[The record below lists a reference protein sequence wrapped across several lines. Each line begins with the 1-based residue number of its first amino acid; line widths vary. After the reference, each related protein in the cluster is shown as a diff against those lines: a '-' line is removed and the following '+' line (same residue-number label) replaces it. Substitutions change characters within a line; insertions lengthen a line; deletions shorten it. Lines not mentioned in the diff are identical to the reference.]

1 MGKNL
6 TNVKRLV
13 ESNDPHKSKMKQAQM
28 LAGKWDETG
37 LLEGLD
43 GYDRSNMAIL
53 LENQA
58 RELIKESTTTGNT
71 VGSEEWS
78 GVALPLV
85 RRIFGELPS
94 KEFVSVQPM
103 NLPSGLVF
111 YINFKYGTTKAPYT
125 DGDLVFGITSASDNA
140 PYGGFYGAGRYTY
153 SSNNFSSS
161 VQGIDTGSAI
171 AWADVNYDADLS
183 ASVAATTATL
193 GLFKMK
199 IPVAQLSEYDA
210 EGIRG
215 FALSGSASSSFDE
228 YYPQFT
234 KIVGTNVQ
242 FVVSASA
249 PDGGS
254 IVSGSTGLTVFYQK
268 QPSAYDRGDFE
279 ENSTNTP
286 ISIPEIDIEFKS
298 EAIVAKTK
306 KLKAVW
312 TPEIS
317 QDLQAY
323 HAIDAEQEL
332 TTMLS
337 EHVTMEIDLEILDML
352 ITDADTTDYWSAN
365 PGVEYNSNTGTFVT
379 NSQYYIS
386 DKSTWYQTLGI
397 KLQKVSNKIHA
408 KTMRGGAN
416 FVVVS
421 PDVATIFESMP
432 GWNSD
437 TDGNQMNFAMGVKKI
452 GALNNRLTVYKNPYM
467 KENVILIGYRGSTF
481 LETGAVF
488 APYIP
493 LIMSPL
499 IYDPDT
505 FVPRKAVMTRYA
517 KKMVRPEFYGKIIV
531 HGLNTV

>member
-6 TNVKRLV
+6 TNVKRLI
-13 ESNDPHKSKMKQAQM
+13 ENNDPYKSKMKQAQL
-28 LAGKWDETG
+28 LANKWEETG
-37 LLEGLD
+37 LLEGLKD
-43 GYDRSNMAIL
+43 YERSNMAIL

-85 RRIFGELPS
+85 RRVFGELPS

-111 YINFKYGTTKAPYT
+111 YINFKYGTTKLPFT
-125 DGDLVFGITSASDNA
+125 DGESIKGITSESNVDA
-140 PYGGFYGAGRYTY
+140 YGGFYGAGKFTY
-153 SSNNFSSS
+153 SSNNFTSS
-161 VQGIDTGSAI
+161 VLGIDTGSAI
-171 AWADVNYDADLS
+171 TWADVNYDADLS
-183 ASVAATTATL
+183 ASVEATTETA
-193 GLFKMK
+193 GIFKLR
-199 IPVAQLSEYDA
+199 IPVSAIDEYD
-210 EGIRG
+210 ETGVRG
-215 FALSGSASSSFDE
+215 FAISGSASSSFDE

-234 KIVGTNVQ
+234 KKVGTNIQ
-242 FVVSASA
+242 FIVSASS
-249 PDGGS
+249 DNFE
-254 IVSGSTGLTVFYQK
+254 SGSTGLTVFYQK
-268 QPSAYDRGDFE
+268 QPIAYDRGDFE
-279 ENSTNTP
+279 ENSTNSP
-286 ISIPEIDIEFKS
+286 ISIPEIDIEFRS

-352 ITDADTTDYWSAN
+352 INAASTTDYWSAN
-365 PGVEYNSNTGTFVT
+365 PGVEYNANTGAFAT

-397 KLQKVSNKIHA
+397 KLQKVSNKIHQ

-432 GWNSD
+432 GYMAD
-437 TDGNQMNFAMGVKKI
+437 TDGNQMQFAMGVKKV

-517 KKMVRPEFYGKIIV
+517 KKMVRPEFYGKVIV

>member
-6 TNVKRLV
+6 TNIKRLM
-13 ESNDPHKSKMKQAQM
+13 ESADPHKSKMKQAQL

-37 LLEGLD
+37 LLEGLE

-71 VGSEEWS
+71 AGSEEWS

-111 YINFKYGTTKAPYT
+111 YINFKYGTTKLPYT
-125 DGDLVFGITSASDNA
+125 DGDPVHGITSASANA
-140 PYGGFYGAGRYTY
+140 PYGGFYGAGRFTY

-161 VQGIDTGSAI
+161 VQDVNTGSAI
-171 AWADVNYDADLS
+171 AWSDVNYDADLS
-183 ASVAATTATL
+183 ASVAATAAGKGIYKL
-193 GLFKMK
+193 A
-199 IPVAQLSEYDA
+199 IPVSALSEYDTD
-210 EGIRG
+210 GIRG
-215 FALSGSASSSFDE
+215 FAISSSATSANFDE

-242 FVVSASA
+242 FIVSASSA
-249 PDGGS
+249 LVEGTDG
-254 IVSGSTGLTVFYQK
+254 LYAYYQK

-279 ENSTNTP
+279 ENSTNSP
-286 ISIPEIDIEFKS
+286 IDIPEIDIEFKS

-352 ITDADTTDYWSAN
+352 IVAADTTEYWSAN
-365 PGVEYNSNTGTFVT
+365 PGVEYNANTGAFAA

-386 DKSTWYQTLGI
+386 DKTTWYQTLGI
-397 KLQKVSNKIHA
+397 KLQKVSNQIHA

-416 FVVVS
+416 FIVVS
-421 PDVATIFESMP
+421 PDVATIIESMP
-432 GWNSD
+432 GYNAD
-437 TDGNQMNFAMGVKKI
+437 TDGNQMQFAMGVKKI

>member
-1 MGKNL
+1 MGKKI
-6 TNVKRLV
+6 TSIKRLV
-13 ESNDPHKSKMKQAQM
+13 ESRDPQTTKMEQATL

-37 LLEGLD
+37 LLEGLN

-71 VGSEEWS
+71 AGSEEWS

-111 YINFKYGTTKAPYT
+111 YINFKYGTTKLPYT
-125 DGDLVFGITSASDNA
+125 DGDNIHGVTNGEGA
-140 PYGGFYGAGRYTY
+140 PYGGFYGAGKFTY
-153 SSNNFSSS
+153 STNNFTSTAS
-161 VQGIDTGSAI
+161 VSTGSAI
-171 AWADVNYDADLS
+171 SWADVSYDADLS
-183 ASVAATTATL
+183 ASVAAATPHVYKL
-193 GLFKMK
+193 LV
-199 IPVAQLSEYDA
+199 PVADLADYDA
-210 EGIRG
+210 EGVRG
-215 FALSGSASSSFDE
+215 YAISASATTGGVFDE

-242 FVVSASA
+242 FVVSGSA
-249 PDGGS
+249 VIAEDVAGM
-254 IVSGSTGLTVFYQK
+254 TVYYQK
-268 QPSAYDRGDFE
+268 QPDAWDRGDFE
-279 ENSTNTP
+279 ENATNTP
-286 ISIPEIDIEFKS
+286 IDIPEIDIEFKS

-352 ITDADTTDYWSAN
+352 ITSADTTEYWSAN
-365 PGVEYNSNTGTFVT
+365 PGVEYNKNTGTFAV

-386 DKSTWYQTLGI
+386 DKSTWFQTLGI
-397 KLQKVSNKIHA
+397 KLQRVSNQIHA

-416 FVVVS
+416 FIVVS
-421 PDVATIFESMP
+421 PDVATIIESMP
-432 GWNSD
+432 GYNAD
-437 TDGNQMNFAMGVKKI
+437 TDGNQMQFAMGVKKV

-499 IYDPDT
+499 IYDPST

>member
-1 MGKNL
+1 MGKKI
-6 TNVKRLV
+6 TSIKRLV
-13 ESNDPHKSKMKQAQM
+13 ESRDPQTTKMEQATL

-71 VGSEEWS
+71 AGSEEWS

-111 YINFKYGTTKAPYT
+111 YINFKYGTTKLPYT
-125 DGDLVFGITSASDNA
+125 DGDDIHGTTSGDGA
-140 PYGGFYGAGRYTY
+140 PYGGFYGAGRFTY
-153 SSNNFSSS
+153 STNNFT
-161 VQGIDTGSAI
+161 GTATIETGSAI
-171 AWADVNYDADLS
+171 TWADVAYDADLS
-183 ASVAATTATL
+183 ASVAATTAGVGIHKL
-193 GLFKMK
+193 LV
-199 IPVAQLSEYDA
+199 PVANLSEYD
-210 EGIRG
+210 ELGIRG
-215 FALSGSASSSFDE
+215 YALSGSVTNGVFDE

-242 FVVSASA
+242 FVVSASSA
-249 PDGGS
+249 
-254 IVSGSTGLTVFYQK
+254 IVSGTAGLTCYYQK

-279 ENSTNTP
+279 ENATNTP
-286 ISIPEIDIEFKS
+286 IDIPEIDIEFKS
-298 EAIVAKTK
+298 EPIVAKTK

-352 ITDADTTDYWSAN
+352 ITSADTTEYWSAN
-365 PGVEYNSNTGTFVT
+365 PGVEYNTTTGAFAV
-379 NSQYYIS
+379 NAQYYIS

-397 KLQKVSNKIHA
+397 KLQKVSNQIHA

-416 FVVVS
+416 FIVVS
-421 PDVATIFESMP
+421 PDVATIIESMP
-432 GWNSD
+432 GYNAD
-437 TDGNQMNFAMGVKKI
+437 TDGNMMQFAMGVKKV

-499 IYDPDT
+499 IYDPST

-517 KKMVRPEFYGKIIV
+517 KKMVRPEFYGKIII